1 MDLFDF
7 AMKMEL
13 DGEKY
18 YLDQAAKA
26 ETADLKRLLEGL
38 AEDERRHYEIVR
50 AMKELSAECLEAQP
64 ALAETKTVF
73 DLKLY
78 EAYLRE
84 NQALLAQSRTQQ
96 IDVYRAALKMEEESV
111 ALYQKLAGESAKA
124 AEKTIFARLQQEEAR
139 HADVFETLIA
149 MLNNAAEWVE
159 AAEFNPKDNY

>member
-1 MDLFDF
+1 MGFFDF
-7 AMKMEL
+7 ALKMEL

-38 AEDERRHYEIVR
+38 AQDERRHYEIVR
-50 AMKELSAECLEAQP
+50 AMKELNAER
-64 ALAETKTVF
+64 AETQFSALETENVF

-78 EAYLRE
+78 EAYLRD
-84 NQALLAQSRTQQ
+84 NQALIARSRTQQ

-111 ALYQKLAGESAKA
+111 ALYKKLQGETDKP
-124 AEKTIFARLQQEEAR
+124 AEKTIFARLMREEER
-139 HADVFETLIA
+139 HVEVFETLIA

-159 AAEFNPKDNY
+159 SAEFNPKDNY